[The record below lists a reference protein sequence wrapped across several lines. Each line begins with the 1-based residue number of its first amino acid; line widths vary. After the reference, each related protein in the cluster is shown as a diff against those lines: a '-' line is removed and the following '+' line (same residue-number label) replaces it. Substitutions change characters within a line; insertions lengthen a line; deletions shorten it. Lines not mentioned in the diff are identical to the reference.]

1 MEPQNNQMPMR
12 SESSRSSWIV
22 GVIVLLVLLAGG
34 LYFWSNRGVDIE
46 NDTRLENV
54 EDRNNSD
61 EVLDI
66 EADIEATDT
75 DNVDYDLD
83 EGNFNAS

>member
-1 MEPQNNQMPMR
+1 MPVR

-22 GVIVLLVLLAGG
+22 GIIVLLVILAGA
-34 LYFWSNRGVDIE
+34 LYFWGNRGGNLDS
-46 NDTRLENV
+46 DARLENIGNQN
-54 EDRNNSD
+54 ESD

-75 DNVDYDLD
+75 DSVDYDLD